1 MKNRIK
7 TINQLI
13 KLDVKLLNSGNIEKK
28 NIPLELVF
36 DDQRVGQVISDIDVK
51 KIKGFLFQAYP
62 TKNGIIHAKFHLNE
76 DDYIL
81 DNQWNI
87 AIPILEEIRCAII
100 GNTLEDIE
108 ILKILLEL
116 Y

>member
-36 DDQRVGQVISDIDVK
+36 DNQRVGQVISDIDVK
-51 KIKGFLFQAYP
+51 K
-62 TKNGIIHAKFHLNE
+62 E
-76 DDYIL
+76 
-81 DNQWNI
+81 
-87 AIPILEEIRCAII
+87 
-100 GNTLEDIE
+100 
-108 ILKILLEL
+108 
-116 Y
+116 